1 MVNGSAVS
9 DWSSPEY
16 RVRST
21 RMTSRSAFTLVEVMV
36 VVVIISL
43 LAAFVVVAGGAVI
56 RQARKSSEEGFLR
69 ALNTGAEQF
78 SQQFGF
84 AVPLVDDDAPG
95 GPIDAT
101 TNLPINPRVR
111 IAGESA
117 GLTDPARPLRYLR
130 MELDQTR
137 TRFSVRSL
145 PYYVVGLLPQR
156 VDGVDGPGFGTPAAD
171 GSFSRSSSAR
181 KAMVDLKDRT
191 SAIVNTPGRTP
202 AEFYPEIHDRYRQ
215 AIRYYRWEPTRHVDG
230 AAASGRAGGP
240 ANNTAQVGEIRDY
253 NVPGALGDPR
263 LVLHAA
269 LRSSKWAIVS
279 AGADRVIND
288 DNPADAGN
296 ADNVVIAED
305 GSVVPYSDKA
315 VQYSA
320 PNPNAGG
327 GL

>member
-1 MVNGSAVS
+1 M
-9 DWSSPEY
+9 
-16 RVRST
+16 RST
-21 RMTSRSAFTLVEVMV
+21 RVTSRSAFTLVEVMV
-36 VVVIISL
+36 VVVIVSL
-43 LAAFVVVAGGAVI
+43 LAAFVVVAGGAVV
-56 RQARKSSEEGFLR
+56 RQARKSSEESFLR

-84 AVPLVDDDAPG
+84 AVPLVDDNASG

-130 MELDQTR
+130 MELDQDQP
-137 TRFSVRSL
+137 RFSVRSL
-145 PYYVVGLLPQR
+145 PYYVLGLLPQR
-156 VDGVDGPGFGTPAAD
+156 VDGVDGPGFGTPAVD

-181 KAMVDLKDRT
+181 RAMVDLKNRT
-191 SAIVNTPGRTP
+191 SAIVNTAGRTP
-202 AEFYPEIHDRYRQ
+202 AEFYPEIHDRYRL
-215 AIRYYRWEPTRHVDG
+215 AIRYYRWEPTRHVAG
-230 AAASGRAGGP
+230 ASGAPAGRPGGP
-240 ANNTAQVGEIRDY
+240 ANQTDQVGEIRDY
-253 NVPGALGDPR
+253 NVPSALGDPR
-263 LVLHAA
+263 LNLHAA

-279 AGADRVIND
+279 AGADRLIND
-288 DNPADAGN
+288 DDPSDAGN

-315 VQYSA
+315 VRYSN